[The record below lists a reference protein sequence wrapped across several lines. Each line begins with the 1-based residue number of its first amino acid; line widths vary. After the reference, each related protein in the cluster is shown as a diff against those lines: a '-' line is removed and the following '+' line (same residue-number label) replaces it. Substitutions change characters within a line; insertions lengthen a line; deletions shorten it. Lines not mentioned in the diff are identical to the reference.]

1 LTAVERR
8 RRRLAVAVPSSLV
21 SDTPHLREKTARVG
35 LLARAAAIFRVDE
48 VAIYLESPKAN
59 RREAEFLERILL
71 YMDTPQYL
79 RRRIFPVSPEMRYVG
94 VLPPLRTPHHP
105 LQMKKV
111 EPVSYREGL
120 VLSLDRNRAIVDVG
134 RPKPVKIRG
143 VGLLPGSRV
152 TVKIERS
159 QKGEE
164 FSAIPRDSVPSYWG
178 YDVSFS
184 GSLLGETLKPRKN
197 EMIIMTSKYGRP
209 ISKELVSLK
218 RELREASRLMIIFGS
233 PQEGIKEIL
242 AREGLKPEALSKFV
256 LNTVPLQG
264 TETVRTEEAVY
275 ATLALLNII
284 ESEEDEAS
292 KAAPGKEM

>member
-35 LLARAAAIFRVDE
+35 LLARAVAIFRVDE
-48 VAIYLESPKAN
+48 VAIYLESPKAS

-79 RRRIFPVSPEMRYVG
+79 RRKIFPVSPEMRYVG

-105 LQMKKV
+105 LETEQVK
-111 EPVSYREGL
+111 PVSYREGL
-120 VLSLDRNRAIVDVG
+120 VLSLDRNAAIVDIG
-134 RPKPVKIRG
+134 RPKPIRIKG
-143 VGLLPGSRV
+143 VDLLPGSRV
-152 TVKIERS
+152 TVKIERR
-159 QKGEE
+159 QAREK
-164 FSAIPRDSVPSYWG
+164 FSTIPRDSVPGYWG
-178 YDVSFS
+178 YDVSLS
-184 GSLLGETLKPRKN
+184 RRLLGETLKRRQN

-209 ISKELVSLK
+209 ISKELANLK

-242 AREGLKPEALSKFV
+242 AREGLKTEAFSKFV

-264 TETVRTEEAVY
+264 TETVRTEEAIY
-275 ATLALLNII
+275 ATLALLNTI
-284 ESEEDEAS
+284 ESEEDEVS
-292 KAAPGKEM
+292 EAAPGREV

>member
-1 LTAVERR
+1 LTGVERR

-48 VAIYLESPKAN
+48 VAIYVESPKAS

-105 LQMKKV
+105 LEREQV

-120 VLSLDRNRAIVDVG
+120 VLSLDRNWAIVDVG
-134 RPKPVKIRG
+134 RPKPVRIKE

-184 GSLLGETLKPRKN
+184 GRLLGETLKRRKN

-209 ISKELVSLK
+209 ISEELVSLK

-242 AREGLKPEALSKFV
+242 AREGLKPEVLSKFV

-275 ATLALLNII
+275 ATLGLLNII